1 MREIDD
7 TQATSGLPRRGWL
20 LLAAFLLIGL
30 GVVLGRWV
38 FPQEVIKLV
47 TVEKEKRV
55 EVPVDRIVEKQV
67 PVDRIVERRVEV
79 PVEKII
85 EKRVEVPVERI
96 VYRDRPVPQSNPAA
110 AASDSSIDILDVGYP
125 YLRVGIPKAEVI
137 RLVGLPYYIHPDGE
151 WYYYSTRTHRR
162 TTLIFLDKALADI
175 SPLK

>member
-7 TQATSGLPRRGWL
+7 IQATSGLPHRGWL

-85 EKRVEVPVERI
+85 EKRVEVPV
-96 VYRDRPVPQSNPAA
+96 
-110 AASDSSIDILDVGYP
+110 
-125 YLRVGIPKAEVI
+125 AEVFKNHK
-137 RLVGLPYYIHPDGE
+137 RSNKHK
-151 WYYYSTRTHRR
+151 HNNQ
-162 TTLIFLDKALADI
+162 K
-175 SPLK
+175 

>member
-7 TQATSGLPRRGWL
+7 IQATSGLPHRGWL

-30 GVVLGRWV
+30 GVALGRWA
-38 FPQEVIKLV
+38 FPREVMKFV

-55 EVPVDRIVEKQV
+55 EVPVERIVEK
-67 PVDRIVERRVEV
+67 RVEV
-79 PVEKII
+79 PVDKIV

-96 VYRDRPVPQSNPAA
+96 VYRDRPVPRSNQSAA
-110 AASDSSIDILDVGYP
+110 TSDSSIDILDAGYS
-125 YLRVGIPKAEVI
+125 YLRLGIPKAEVI
-137 RLVGLPYYIHPDGE
+137 RLVGLPYYIHPDGK
-151 WYYYSTRTHRR
+151 WYYYSTRTHRH